1 LKDMLVSYLTQQQEF
16 NDLKIERD
24 YYEEQ
29 LEMIMKDNIFYLN
42 EEGEQNLRAF
52 FEFFRS

>member
-1 LKDMLVSYLTQQQEF
+1 MKDMLVSYLTQQQEF